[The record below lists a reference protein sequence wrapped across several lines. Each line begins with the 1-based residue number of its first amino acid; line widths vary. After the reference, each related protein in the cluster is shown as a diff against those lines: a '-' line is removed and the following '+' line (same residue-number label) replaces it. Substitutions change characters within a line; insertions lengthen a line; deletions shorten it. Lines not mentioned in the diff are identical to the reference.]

1 MITRLTEYLI
11 KKSILNLILLLCI
24 GYTAESQV
32 MGSSSDFDM
41 TKLMQQN
48 APSGSELLRTELLPS
63 DNIVDPISYRV
74 GPGDVLSIQI
84 LSGNATEQYIS
95 ITPENSVLIPRIGE
109 VSLLGKTLSQAKD
122 TIIKVMKNRNPQAT
136 ITVMLRKSRSLYVSI
151 KGNMRFP
158 GTYTVPASMRVSTII
173 RLANQPPKSAIQN
186 TMGGTSAQIDQS
198 KELNA
203 IEAQKSVLKAGS
215 MSAGEDLPSYVA
227 RNITILH
234 ADGSANNADLEQS
247 ITDMQY
253 NFDPTLREGDQI
265 YVPFEKPG
273 HATIAIA
280 GAVRRPITIAYK
292 QGDKASMLLKLGY
305 GFSEDANVNEVYL
318 DQGGQQTKINVQ
330 SDGTLSKD
338 IDILP
343 GAVMVVRSK
352 NISATG
358 FKTGVAELTG
368 AIQNPGAYTIKPGI
382 TTLKDIVQQ
391 AGGFTDKAYLP
402 LAYIVRRENQEPA
415 SNEPRFRAMMGM
427 QFTDLKAEDTM
438 RYLMHSM
445 YRKPSVACDFTKA
458 FSGSEKDNVLIE
470 DGDIIVMPENP
481 QRVYVYGQVN
491 NPGYVTFVSGKT
503 MDWYIQQAGGYAAGA
518 DEDLTRIIKG
528 RSKIWVEGDKKDVF
542 VESGDEIYCA
552 PPSQRPP
559 GYEYQYYSFLITAIG
574 GLVATLNVVY
584 YAFIR

>member
-63 DNIVDPISYRV
+63 DNIVDPITYRV

-122 TIIKVMKNRNPQAT
+122 TIITVMKNRNPQAT
-136 ITVMLRKSRSLYVSI
+136 ITVMLRKSRTLYISI
-151 KGNMRFP
+151 KGNIRFP

-173 RLANQPPKSAIQN
+173 RLANQPPKSAAQN
-186 TMGGTSAQIDQS
+186 TMVGTSAQIDQS

-203 IEAQKSVLKAGS
+203 IEAQKSVLKAGT
-215 MSAGEDLPSYVA
+215 MSAGEDLPSFVA
-227 RNITILH
+227 RNISILH
-234 ADGSANNADLEQS
+234 TDGSAHNVDLEKS
-247 ITDMQY
+247 ITEVR
-253 NFDPTLREGDQI
+253 NNLDPTLREGDQI

-273 HATIAIA
+273 YATIAIA

-305 GFSEDANVNEVYL
+305 GFTEDANVNEVYL
-318 DQGGQQTKINVQ
+318 DQGGQQTKIPIQ

-338 IDILP
+338 IDIVP
-343 GAVMVVRSK
+343 GAVIVVRSN
-352 NISATG
+352 NILATG

-368 AIQNPGAYTIKPGI
+368 AIQNPGAYTIKAGI
-382 TTLKDIVQQ
+382 TTLKDIIEQ
-391 AGGFTDKAYLP
+391 AGGITDKAYLP
-402 LAYIVRRENQEPA
+402 LAYIVRREKQEPA

>member
-1 MITRLTEYLI
+1 
-11 KKSILNLILLLCI
+11 
-24 GYTAESQV
+24 

-63 DNIVDPISYRV
+63 DNIVDPITYRV

-122 TIIKVMKNRNPQAT
+122 TIITVMKNRNPQAT
-136 ITVMLRKSRSLYVSI
+136 ITVMLRKSRTLYISI
-151 KGNMRFP
+151 KGNIRFP

-173 RLANQPPKSAIQN
+173 RLANQPPKSAAQN

-203 IEAQKSVLKAGS
+203 IEAQKSVLKAGT
-215 MSAGEDLPSYVA
+215 MSAGEDLPSFVA
-227 RNITILH
+227 RNISILH
-234 ADGSANNADLEQS
+234 TDGSAHNVDLEKS
-247 ITDMQY
+247 ITEVR
-253 NFDPTLREGDQI
+253 NNLDPTLREGDQI

-273 HATIAIA
+273 YATIAIA

-305 GFSEDANVNEVYL
+305 GFTEDANVNEVYL
-318 DQGGQQTKINVQ
+318 DQGGQQTKIPVQ

-338 IDILP
+338 IDIVP
-343 GAVMVVRSK
+343 GAVIVVRSN
-352 NISATG
+352 NILATG

-368 AIQNPGAYTIKPGI
+368 AIQNPGAYTIKAGI
-382 TTLKDIVQQ
+382 TTLKDIIEQ
-391 AGGFTDKAYLP
+391 AGGITDKAYLP
-402 LAYIVRRENQEPA
+402 LAYIVRREKQEPA

>member
-24 GYTAESQV
+24 GYTSESQV

-63 DNIVDPISYRV
+63 DNIVDPITYRV

-122 TIIKVMKNRNPQAT
+122 TIITVMKNRNPQAT
-136 ITVMLRKSRSLYVSI
+136 ITVMLRKSRTLYISI
-151 KGNMRFP
+151 KGNIRFP

-173 RLANQPPKSAIQN
+173 RLANQPPKSAAQN

-203 IEAQKSVLKAGS
+203 IEAQKSVLKAGT
-215 MSAGEDLPSYVA
+215 MSAGEDLPSFVA
-227 RNITILH
+227 RNISILH
-234 ADGSANNADLEQS
+234 TDGSAHNVDLEKS
-247 ITDMQY
+247 ITEVR
-253 NFDPTLREGDQI
+253 NNLDPTLREGDQI

-273 HATIAIA
+273 YATIAIA

-305 GFSEDANVNEVYL
+305 GFTEDANVNEVYL
-318 DQGGQQTKINVQ
+318 DQGGQQTKISIQ

-338 IDILP
+338 IDIVP
-343 GAVMVVRSK
+343 GAVIVVRSN
-352 NISATG
+352 NILATG

-368 AIQNPGAYTIKPGI
+368 AIQNPGAYTIKAGI
-382 TTLKDIVQQ
+382 TTLKDIIEQ
-391 AGGFTDKAYLP
+391 AGGITDKAYLP
-402 LAYIVRRENQEPA
+402 LAYIVRREKQEPA

>member
-1 MITRLTEYLI
+1 M
-11 KKSILNLILLLCI
+11 
-24 GYTAESQV
+24 V
-32 MGSSSDFDM
+32 
-41 TKLMQQN
+41 
-48 APSGSELLRTELLPS
+48 
-63 DNIVDPISYRV
+63 
-74 GPGDVLSIQI
+74 
-84 LSGNATEQYIS
+84 
-95 ITPENSVLIPRIGE
+95 
-109 VSLLGKTLSQAKD
+109 
-122 TIIKVMKNRNPQAT
+122 
-136 ITVMLRKSRSLYVSI
+136 
-151 KGNMRFP
+151 
-158 GTYTVPASMRVSTII
+158 
-173 RLANQPPKSAIQN
+173 
-186 TMGGTSAQIDQS
+186 GTSAQIDQS

-203 IEAQKSVLKAGS
+203 IEAQKSVLKAGT
-215 MSAGEDLPSYVA
+215 MSAGEDLPSFVA
-227 RNITILH
+227 RNISILH
-234 ADGSANNADLEQS
+234 TDGSAHNVDLEKS
-247 ITDMQY
+247 ITEVR
-253 NFDPTLREGDQI
+253 NNLDPTLREGDQI

-273 HATIAIA
+273 YATIAIA

-305 GFSEDANVNEVYL
+305 GFTEDANVNEVYL
-318 DQGGQQTKINVQ
+318 DQGGQQTKIPIQ

-338 IDILP
+338 IDIVP
-343 GAVMVVRSK
+343 GAVIVVRSN
-352 NISATG
+352 NILATG

-368 AIQNPGAYTIKPGI
+368 AIQNPGAYTIKAGI
-382 TTLKDIVQQ
+382 TTLKDIIEQ
-391 AGGFTDKAYLP
+391 AGGITDKAYLP
-402 LAYIVRRENQEPA
+402 LAYIVRREKQEPA

>member
-1 MITRLTEYLI
+1 
-11 KKSILNLILLLCI
+11 
-24 GYTAESQV
+24 

-63 DNIVDPISYRV
+63 DNIVDPITYRV

-122 TIIKVMKNRNPQAT
+122 TIITVMKNRNPQAT
-136 ITVMLRKSRSLYVSI
+136 ITVMLRKSRTLYISI
-151 KGNMRFP
+151 KGNIRFP

-173 RLANQPPKSAIQN
+173 RLANQPPKSAAQN

-203 IEAQKSVLKAGS
+203 IEAQKSVLKAGT
-215 MSAGEDLPSYVA
+215 MSAGEDLPSFVA
-227 RNITILH
+227 RNISILH
-234 ADGSANNADLEQS
+234 TDGSAHNVDLEKS
-247 ITDMQY
+247 ITEVR
-253 NFDPTLREGDQI
+253 NNLDPTLREGDQI

-273 HATIAIA
+273 YATIAIA

-305 GFSEDANVNEVYL
+305 GFTEDANVNEVYL
-318 DQGGQQTKINVQ
+318 DQGGQQTKIPMQ

-338 IDILP
+338 IDIVP
-343 GAVMVVRSK
+343 GAVIVVRSN
-352 NISATG
+352 NILATG

-368 AIQNPGAYTIKPGI
+368 AIQNPGAYTIKAGI
-382 TTLKDIVQQ
+382 TTLKDIIEQ
-391 AGGFTDKAYLP
+391 AGGITDKAYLP
-402 LAYIVRRENQEPA
+402 LAYIVRREKQEPA

>member
-24 GYTAESQV
+24 GYTSESQV

-63 DNIVDPISYRV
+63 DNIVDPITYRV

-122 TIIKVMKNRNPQAT
+122 TIITVMKNRNPQAT
-136 ITVMLRKSRSLYVSI
+136 ITVMLRKSRTLYISI
-151 KGNMRFP
+151 KGNIRFP

-173 RLANQPPKSAIQN
+173 RLANQPPKSAAQN

-203 IEAQKSVLKAGS
+203 IEAQKSVLKAGT
-215 MSAGEDLPSYVA
+215 MSAGEDLPSFVA
-227 RNITILH
+227 RNISILH
-234 ADGSANNADLEQS
+234 TDGSAHNVDLEKS
-247 ITDMQY
+247 ITEVR
-253 NFDPTLREGDQI
+253 NNLDPTLREGDQI

-273 HATIAIA
+273 YATIAIA

-305 GFSEDANVNEVYL
+305 GFTEDANVNEVYL
-318 DQGGQQTKINVQ
+318 DQGGQQTKIPVQ

-338 IDILP
+338 IDIVP
-343 GAVMVVRSK
+343 GAVIVVRSN
-352 NISATG
+352 NILATG

-368 AIQNPGAYTIKPGI
+368 AIQNPGAYTIKAGI
-382 TTLKDIVQQ
+382 TTLKDIIEQ
-391 AGGFTDKAYLP
+391 AGGITDKAYLP
-402 LAYIVRRENQEPA
+402 LAYIVRREKQEPA

>member
-63 DNIVDPISYRV
+63 DNIVDPITYRV

-122 TIIKVMKNRNPQAT
+122 TIITVMKNRNPQAT
-136 ITVMLRKSRSLYVSI
+136 ITVMLRKSRTLYISI
-151 KGNMRFP
+151 KGNIRFP

-173 RLANQPPKSAIQN
+173 RLANQPPKSAAQN

-203 IEAQKSVLKAGS
+203 IEAQKSVLKAGT
-215 MSAGEDLPSYVA
+215 MSAGEDLPSFVA
-227 RNITILH
+227 RNISILH
-234 ADGSANNADLEQS
+234 TDGSAHNVDLEKS
-247 ITDMQY
+247 ITEVR
-253 NFDPTLREGDQI
+253 NNLDPTLREGDQI

-273 HATIAIA
+273 YATIAIA

-318 DQGGQQTKINVQ
+318 DQGGEQTKINVQ

-368 AIQNPGAYTIKPGI
+368 AILNPGAYTIKPGI

-402 LAYIVRRENQEPA
+402 LAYIVRREKQEPA

>member
-63 DNIVDPISYRV
+63 DNIVDPITYRV

-122 TIIKVMKNRNPQAT
+122 TIITVMKNRNPQAT
-136 ITVMLRKSRSLYVSI
+136 ITVMLRKSRTLYISI
-151 KGNMRFP
+151 KGNIRFP

-173 RLANQPPKSAIQN
+173 RLANQPPKSAAQN

-203 IEAQKSVLKAGS
+203 IEAQKSVLKAGT
-215 MSAGEDLPSYVA
+215 MSAGEDLPSFVA
-227 RNITILH
+227 RNISILH
-234 ADGSANNADLEQS
+234 TDGSAHNVDLEKS
-247 ITDMQY
+247 ITEVR
-253 NFDPTLREGDQI
+253 NNLDPTLREGDQI

-273 HATIAIA
+273 YATIAIA

-305 GFSEDANVNEVYL
+305 GFTEDANVNEVYL
-318 DQGGQQTKINVQ
+318 DQGGQQTKIPMQ

-338 IDILP
+338 IDIVP
-343 GAVMVVRSK
+343 GAVIVVRSN
-352 NISATG
+352 NILATG

-368 AIQNPGAYTIKPGI
+368 AIQNPGAYTIKAGI
-382 TTLKDIVQQ
+382 TTLKDIIEQ
-391 AGGFTDKAYLP
+391 AGGITDKAYLP
-402 LAYIVRRENQEPA
+402 LAYIVRREKQEPA

>member
-63 DNIVDPISYRV
+63 DNIVDPITYRV

-122 TIIKVMKNRNPQAT
+122 TIITVMKNRNPQAT
-136 ITVMLRKSRSLYVSI
+136 ITVMLRKSRTLYISI
-151 KGNMRFP
+151 KGNIRFP

-173 RLANQPPKSAIQN
+173 RLANQPPKSAAQN

-203 IEAQKSVLKAGS
+203 IEAQKSVLKAGT
-215 MSAGEDLPSYVA
+215 MSAGEDLPSFVA
-227 RNITILH
+227 RNISILH
-234 ADGSANNADLEQS
+234 TDGSAHNVDLEKS
-247 ITDMQY
+247 ITEVR
-253 NFDPTLREGDQI
+253 NNLDPTLREGDQI

-273 HATIAIA
+273 YATIAIA

-305 GFSEDANVNEVYL
+305 GFTEDANVNEVYL
-318 DQGGQQTKINVQ
+318 DQGGQQTKIPVQ

-338 IDILP
+338 IDIVP
-343 GAVMVVRSK
+343 GAVIVVRSN
-352 NISATG
+352 NILATG

-368 AIQNPGAYTIKPGI
+368 AIQNPGAYTIKAGI
-382 TTLKDIVQQ
+382 TTLKDIIEQ
-391 AGGFTDKAYLP
+391 AGGITDKAYLP
-402 LAYIVRRENQEPA
+402 LAYIVRREKQEPA

>member
-1 MITRLTEYLI
+1 
-11 KKSILNLILLLCI
+11 
-24 GYTAESQV
+24 

-63 DNIVDPISYRV
+63 DNIVDPITYRV

-122 TIIKVMKNRNPQAT
+122 TIITVMKNRNPQAT
-136 ITVMLRKSRSLYVSI
+136 ITVMLRKSRTLYISI
-151 KGNMRFP
+151 KGNIRFP

-173 RLANQPPKSAIQN
+173 RLANQPPKSAAQN

-203 IEAQKSVLKAGS
+203 IEAQKSVLKAGT
-215 MSAGEDLPSYVA
+215 MSAGEDLPSFVA
-227 RNITILH
+227 RNISILH
-234 ADGSANNADLEQS
+234 TDGSAHNVDLEKS
-247 ITDMQY
+247 ITEVR
-253 NFDPTLREGDQI
+253 NNLDPTLREGDQI

-273 HATIAIA
+273 YATIAIA

-305 GFSEDANVNEVYL
+305 GFTEDANVNEVYL
-318 DQGGQQTKINVQ
+318 DQGGQQTKISIQ

-338 IDILP
+338 IDIVP
-343 GAVMVVRSK
+343 GAVIVVRSN
-352 NISATG
+352 NILATG

-368 AIQNPGAYTIKPGI
+368 AIQNPGAYTIKAGI
-382 TTLKDIVQQ
+382 TTLKDIIEQ
-391 AGGFTDKAYLP
+391 AGGITDKAYLP
-402 LAYIVRRENQEPA
+402 LAYIVRREKQEPA

>member
-84 LSGNATEQYIS
+84 LSGNATEQYLS

-227 RNITILH
+227 RNITNLH

-368 AIQNPGAYTIKPGI
+368 AILNPGAYTIKPGI

-402 LAYIVRRENQEPA
+402 LAYIVRREKQEPA

>member
-63 DNIVDPISYRV
+63 DNIVDPITYRV

-122 TIIKVMKNRNPQAT
+122 TIITVMKNRNPQAT
-136 ITVMLRKSRSLYVSI
+136 ITVMLRKSRTLYISI
-151 KGNMRFP
+151 KGNIRFP

-173 RLANQPPKSAIQN
+173 RLANQPPKSAAQN

-203 IEAQKSVLKAGS
+203 IEAQKSVLKAGT
-215 MSAGEDLPSYVA
+215 MSAGEDLPSFVA
-227 RNITILH
+227 RNISILH
-234 ADGSANNADLEQS
+234 TDGSAHNVDLEKS
-247 ITDMQY
+247 ITEVR
-253 NFDPTLREGDQI
+253 NNLDPTLREGDQI

-273 HATIAIA
+273 YATIAIA

-305 GFSEDANVNEVYL
+305 GFTEDANVNEVYL
-318 DQGGQQTKINVQ
+318 DQGGQQTKISIQ

-338 IDILP
+338 IDIVP
-343 GAVMVVRSK
+343 GAVIVVRSN
-352 NISATG
+352 NILATG

-368 AIQNPGAYTIKPGI
+368 AIQNPGAYTIKAGI
-382 TTLKDIVQQ
+382 TTLKDIIEQ
-391 AGGFTDKAYLP
+391 AGGITDKAYLP
-402 LAYIVRRENQEPA
+402 LAYIVRREKQEPA